1 MGPIVVDLPTYTQTL
16 GWLVAEHWDHLQRQ
30 QSILY
35 LHRRPDPGSFRF
47 AQPSFFSLFPSLW
60 IRNSHHLKR
69 RTKCPSTL
77 WFSPSF
83 RSPPLNLLSYSLS
96 YPHVTIF
103 VLFFFVLSQPASI
116 CIIII
121 PNSLTFHLFFL
132 SFFLHPKHILFFLS
146 LKPYTFLHDTPYPF
160 SRLSTHDTPIP
171 LLRPLLSSPLIQPSR
186 FGHQWYHTLHPRF
199 LKSLYLSKRYAL
211 FTRSRFRIRKVFCLF
226 APPLS
231 LAIPPTTD
239 VYYWYKICWTYV
251 HGFVRKCMLSLYPA
265 ALSWNIELWCTI

>member
-1 MGPIVVDLPTYTQTL
+1 MSLPRRSWEWALSWQIYLRILKLWAGQWLSIETTYNVNNLYCIFIGGPIPAALDLLSP
-16 GWLVAEHWDHLQRQ
+16 
-30 QSILY
+30 
-35 LHRRPDPGSFRF
+35 P
-47 AQPSFFSLFPSLW
+47 FFPLSLSLW

-132 SFFLHPKHILFFLS
+132 SFSSTPSIYFSFSLSNHTHSYTIHPTLLSSLHSRYPHS
-146 LKPYTFLHDTPYPF
+146 LVTT
-160 SRLSTHDTPIP
+160 
-171 LLRPLLSSPLIQPSR
+171 LSSPLIQPSR
-186 FGHQWYHTLHPRF
+186 SGHQ
-199 LKSLYLSKRYAL
+199 
-211 FTRSRFRIRKVFCLF
+211 
-226 APPLS
+226 
-231 LAIPPTTD
+231 
-239 VYYWYKICWTYV
+239 
-251 HGFVRKCMLSLYPA
+251 
-265 ALSWNIELWCTI
+265 

>member
-1 MGPIVVDLPTYTQTL
+1 MAPIVVDLPTYTQTL

-121 PNSLTFHLFFL
+121 PNSLTHLFF
-132 SFFLHPKHILFFLS
+132 SFSLHPKHILFFLS
-146 LKPYTFLHDTPYPF
+146 LSNHTHSYTIHPTPSLLSPLTTPPF
-160 SRLSTHDTPIP
+160 PCYDP
-171 LLRPLLSSPLIQPSR
+171 LLIHLCALDISYAHLVSKLSPH
-186 FGHQWYHTLHPRF
+186 FNN
-199 LKSLYLSKRYAL
+199 SL
-211 FTRSRFRIRKVFCLF
+211 
-226 APPLS
+226 
-231 LAIPPTTD
+231 
-239 VYYWYKICWTYV
+239 
-251 HGFVRKCMLSLYPA
+251 
-265 ALSWNIELWCTI
+265 